1 MLVTEMSNDP
11 WIQLNGTELDQLHN
25 ATGEV
30 PVVEHSHHNGG
41 EEEEEEEIS
50 LEEDLNLEEERFL
63 QHPYRAEDIGTY
75 RWIYIYTYLYKDTF
89 FPTVGRG
96 EDV

>member
-11 WIQLNGTELDQLHN
+11 WIQLNGTELKQLHN

-30 PVVEHSHHNGG
+30 PVAEHSHHGGG
-41 EEEEEEEIS
+41 EENEEDEEIT

-75 RWIYIYTYLYKDTF
+75 R
-89 FPTVGRG
+89 
-96 EDV
+96 

>member
-1 MLVTEMSNDP
+1 MTEMSNDP
-11 WIQLNGTELDQLHN
+11 WIQLNGTELGHLHN

-30 PVVEHSHHNGG
+30 PVVEHFHHSGG
-41 EEEEEEEIS
+41 EEEEEEIS

>member
-1 MLVTEMSNDP
+1 MTEMSNDP

-30 PVVEHSHHNGG
+30 PVVEHSHHSGG

-75 RWIYIYTYLYKDTF
+75 R
-89 FPTVGRG
+89 
-96 EDV
+96 